1 MAQQKKLYHH
11 LKGFRGQILTD
22 ETRWDSL
29 GTPRKSGFSERK
41 RPKEGE
47 RVVLGH
53 FHERVGESPRQ
64 YEKFGASG
72 SKKSLF
78 VPEIRPFEVGIVV
91 RRNFTCKIWT
101 LLMGYNKYRIY
112 KGLNTSAKGILIW

>member
-1 MAQQKKLYHH
+1 M
-11 LKGFRGQILTD
+11 GTN

-29 GTPRKSGFSERK
+29 GAPRKSGFSERK

-53 FHERVGESPRQ
+53 FHERVIKSPRQ
-64 YEKFGASG
+64 NKNFGASG

-101 LLMGYNKYRIY
+101 LLI
-112 KGLNTSAKGILIW
+112 NTGFTRAYVDATA